1 MQMDAIRMVIAD
13 DNPEFIEVLEQAID
27 QQEGFEIVGLAANGL
42 EAVELV
48 EQRHPDVLIV
58 DLVMPV
64 LDGMGVLEYTMKL
77 PYRKNFKIIVLS
89 AMGNDNTTQRA
100 IALGAD
106 YFMIKPFDLHTFL
119 TRVREVCL
127 GPDAEPGAVFGRNA
141 LPLNAPLEAEI
152 THMLQE
158 IGIPAHIKGYQYLRD
173 ALMLTVRD
181 TRFLSGITKELYP
194 KVAEKYGSTTSRV
207 ERAIRHAIEVAWNR
221 GQMEII
227 NDMFGYT
234 VQEEKG
240 KPTNSEFIAMLVDKI
255 RMQHHM

>member
-1 MQMDAIRMVIAD
+1 
-13 DNPEFIEVLEQAID
+13 
-27 QQEGFEIVGLAANGL
+27 
-42 EAVELV
+42 
-48 EQRHPDVLIV
+48 
-58 DLVMPV
+58 
-64 LDGMGVLEYTMKL
+64 
-77 PYRKNFKIIVLS
+77 
-89 AMGNDNTTQRA
+89 
-100 IALGAD
+100 
-106 YFMIKPFDLHTFL
+106 
-119 TRVREVCL
+119 
-127 GPDAEPGAVFGRNA
+127 
-141 LPLNAPLEAEI
+141 
-152 THMLQE
+152 MLQE

>member
-1 MQMDAIRMVIAD
+1 MDAIRMVIAD
-13 DNPEFIEVLEQAID
+13 DNPEFVQVLEQAID

-119 TRVREVCL
+119 TRVREVCP
-127 GPDAEPGAVFGRNA
+127 GPDAEPGGSFWPQRVAAQRAAGGRDYPYASRNRHSG
-141 LPLNAPLEAEI
+141 P
-152 THMLQE
+152 
-158 IGIPAHIKGYQYLRD
+158 YQR
-173 ALMLTVRD
+173 
-181 TRFLSGITKELYP
+181 LS
-194 KVAEKYGSTTSRV
+194 VS
-207 ERAIRHAIEVAWNR
+207 
-221 GQMEII
+221 
-227 NDMFGYT
+227 
-234 VQEEKG
+234 
-240 KPTNSEFIAMLVDKI
+240 
-255 RMQHHM
+255 